1 MIQITV
7 DLSHDHDYW
16 YLACLAL
23 FNESRVASL
32 DAASKAMSDITRRD
46 LLKGTAVA
54 SIGFVAPVRAMLA
67 PASAAA
73 PFPIERRE
81 ARLVPAP
88 LEAYR
93 RAKLS
98 GGPPKDGIPSI
109 DMPQFWSSQ
118 EAAEYLNEGDMVVG
132 LIEGGR
138 ARAYPQRILVWHEIV
153 NDVPGQIPLAITYC
167 PLTGTVL
174 AFERGGT
181 TFGVSGRLV
190 NSNLIMYDR
199 QTDTWFP
206 QILGVAIEGPHE
218 GSALVERP
226 LVWTTWGRWRER
238 HPDTEVLST
247 RTGFARNYSRDP
259 YGSYN
264 PLGGYYQAD
273 ATPIFPLMQED
284 ARFPPKSMVLGARTA
299 KEAVAFPKDRLRQA
313 GQLVHEGRDAVF
325 VAVYDAGLDTGYI
338 FEAPR
343 PPAKAVVVEGTG
355 PDNVI
360 WPDGLG
366 VRALN
371 AFEAMWFAWA
381 AFYPNSYVHE

>member
-1 MIQITV
+1 M
-7 DLSHDHDYW
+7 
-16 YLACLAL
+16 
-23 FNESRVASL
+23 SR
-32 DAASKAMSDITRRD
+32 ITRRD
-46 LLKGTAVA
+46 LLKGTAAA
-54 SIGFVAPVRAMLA
+54 SIGIVAPVSAMLA

-93 RAKLS
+93 KAKLS
-98 GGPPKDGIPSI
+98 GGPPKDGIPAI
-109 DMPQFWSSQ
+109 DEPQFWSAE
-118 EAAEYLNEGDMVVG
+118 EAEGYLKEGDMVVG
-132 LIEGGR
+132 LIEGDR

-153 NDVPGQIPLAITYC
+153 NDIPGQIPLAITYC

-206 QILGVAIEGPHE
+206 QILGVAIEGPHQ
-218 GSALVERP
+218 GAALVERP
-226 LVWTTWGRWRER
+226 LVWTTWGRWRKR
-238 HPDTEVLST
+238 HPETEVLST

-264 PLGGYYQAD
+264 PLGGYYRAEVS
-273 ATPIFPLMQED
+273 PIFPLMQED
-284 ARFPPKSMVLGARTA
+284 TRFPPKSVVLGARTA
-299 KEAVAFPKDRLRQA
+299 NEAVAFSKDRLREV
-313 GQLVHEGRDAVF
+313 GQLVHEGREAVF
-325 VAVYDAGLDTGYI
+325 VAVYDQGLDTGYI
-338 FEAPR
+338 FETSGM
-343 PPAKAVVVEGTG
+343 PAQAAAVEGTG

-360 WPDGLG
+360 WLG
-366 VRALN
+366 DLNARALN
-371 AFEAMWFAWA
+371 AFEAMWFAWV